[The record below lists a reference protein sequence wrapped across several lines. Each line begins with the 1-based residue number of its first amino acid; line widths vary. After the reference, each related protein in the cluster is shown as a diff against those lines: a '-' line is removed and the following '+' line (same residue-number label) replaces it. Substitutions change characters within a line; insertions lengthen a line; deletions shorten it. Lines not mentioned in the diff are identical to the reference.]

1 VNLEAIGVGLS
12 AATLIVIA
20 ATAIAAIIQLRHLR
34 ASNQLSAL
42 LEILD
47 QWNKPHLQAAYARFL
62 RDLPA
67 KLADNDYR
75 KRLESP
81 QSQDRESHPEFL
93 IFDLWEQVGTYAKYG
108 LVDERILLDIVS
120 AQVTNAWRLGW
131 PVIEILRRRSG
142 PATFE
147 NFEYLAV
154 RATFFH
160 KQFADGAYPKGMPRM
175 DDLQRTDATTS
186 PPA

>member
-20 ATAIAAIIQLRHLR
+20 ATAVAAIVQLRHLR

-47 QWNKPHLQAAYARFL
+47 QWNQPQLQTAYSRFV

-67 KLADNDYR
+67 KLADGDYR
-75 KRLESP
+75 KQLELPGSR
-81 QSQDRESHPEFL
+81 DRASFPELL
-93 IFDLWEQVGTYAKYG
+93 ILDLWEQVGTYAKYG
-108 LVDERILLDIVS
+108 LIDERILLDIVAS
-120 AQVTNAWRLGW
+120 QVLDAWRLGR
-131 PVIEILRRRSG
+131 PVIEILRKRSG

-147 NFEYLAV
+147 NLEYLAV
-154 RATFFH
+154 RATFFVRR
-160 KQFADGAYPKGMPRM
+160 FADGTYPKGMPRM
-175 DDLQRTDATTS
+175 DEMLT
-186 PPA
+186 